1 MKGVNDLLV
10 QRRYAAGRVAI
21 AAAAATLMAALA
33 IVMSPRAVLAQAAD
47 FQIVWV
53 VIGEA
58 ATADD
63 KRAGRAGRQLFLASD
78 LLQMTLNNVK
88 VARIDV
94 EPVIMEIGV
103 GEEICLSGLTMRAFD
118 QDQHPIGGAPLSVAI
133 RQDHK
138 ERLGLKRSK
147 RDICVRPADVGE
159 YPMRLTSLLPAPDGT
174 MRGAQVF
181 LRAKDLAAGARVN

>member
-1 MKGVNDLLV
+1 M
-10 QRRYAAGRVAI
+10 
-21 AAAAATLMAALA
+21 TALA
-33 IVMSPRAVLAQAAD
+33 LSLVTALMMMIGGARPALAQAE

-58 ATADD
+58 ATAGD
-63 KRAGRAGRQLFLASD
+63 KRAGRTGRQLFLASD
-78 LLQMTLNNVK
+78 LLQMTLDNVK
-88 VARIDV
+88 VTRIDV
-94 EPVIMEIGV
+94 EPVIVEIGV
-103 GEEICLSGLTMRAFD
+103 GEEMCLSGLTMHAFGPD
-118 QDQHPIGGAPLSVAI
+118 QQPIGGAPLSIAI

-159 YPMRLTSLLPAPDGT
+159 YPVRLTSLLPAPDGT

-181 LRAKDLAAGARVN
+181 LRAKDLATGASAH